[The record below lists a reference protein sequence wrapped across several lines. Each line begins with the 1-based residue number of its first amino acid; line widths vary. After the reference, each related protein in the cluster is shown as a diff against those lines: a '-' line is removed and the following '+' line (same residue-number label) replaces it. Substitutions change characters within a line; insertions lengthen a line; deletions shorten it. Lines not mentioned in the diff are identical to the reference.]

1 MIMNSTHFSIYFLL
15 LLVSQTN
22 AAEGRMGNEYKK
34 NMLVTPRREPDGAD
48 GITSPTVPHT
58 SATSRRATES
68 DMVLSPKII
77 DGVPS
82 PLNLYPWFASTT
94 TNYYGYLFLGG
105 CGGALITPE
114 YVLTA
119 AHCFVFPDDGEVRI
133 PSDGFR
139 IGNFDTSDFL
149 NGGQVS
155 RCPPP
160 RPAFHLSVLKTERS
174 HGAAKSHMWFDLLF
188 VTFALLMIRRLTL
201 CKLALVI
208 VLC

>member
-22 AAEGRMGNEYKK
+22 AAAGRMGNEYKK
-34 NMLVTPRREPDGAD
+34 NMLVTPRREADGTD
-48 GITSPTVPHT
+48 GITSPTVPRT

-68 DMVLSPKII
+68 DMVVSPKII

-82 PLNLYPWFASTT
+82 PVNLYPWFASATT
-94 TNYYGYLFLGG
+94 RIDDVDYAEDIDLG

-119 AHCFVFPDDGEVRI
+119 AHCFVFPDDGEERI

-139 IGNFDTSDFL
+139 IGMFSTLDNT

-155 RCPPP
+155 RRPFVSSSSNP
-160 RPAFHLSVLKTERS
+160 RSVFLVPVLKTERS
-174 HGAAKSHMWFDLLF
+174 HKH
-188 VTFALLMIRRLTL
+188 T
-201 CKLALVI
+201 CY
-208 VLC
+208 C